1 MFPNK
6 EAMLASIASVDCQI
20 RSFKS
25 SIESLRA
32 QKKIYSAMHTEGGR
46 NTAKNIQFDIDQK
59 MRQLKNLQEQKKNM
73 RAMGYYK

>member
-1 MFPNK
+1 
-6 EAMLASIASVDCQI
+6 
-20 RSFKS
+20 
-25 SIESLRA
+25 
-32 QKKIYSAMHTEGGR
+32 MHTEGGC

>member
-6 EAMLASIASVDCQI
+6 EAMQASIASVDCQI

-32 QKKIYSAMHTEGGR
+32 QKKIYSYAHGGR
-46 NTAKNIQFDIDQK
+46 
-59 MRQLKNLQEQKKNM
+59 LQYCEKHTV
-73 RAMGYYK
+73 